1 MLGEF
6 HIYAKHTSGAWLA
19 TVAAELN
26 ISITVSVNM
35 ICAKSMRGESLG
47 YIMHDEFFENVQAEF
62 SYLQWDTVVKPSV
75 TVTIE
80 R

>member
-47 YIMHDEFFENVQAEF
+47 YIMHDECF
-62 SYLQWDTVVKPSV
+62 
-75 TVTIE
+75 
-80 R
+80 